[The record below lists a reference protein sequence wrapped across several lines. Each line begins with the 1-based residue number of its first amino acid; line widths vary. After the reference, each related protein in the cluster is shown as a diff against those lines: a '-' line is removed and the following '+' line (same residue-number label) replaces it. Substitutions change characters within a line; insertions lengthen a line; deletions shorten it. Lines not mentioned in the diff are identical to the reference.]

1 MLELTS
7 EQIAGLAEIDAR
19 GYVERIRQ
27 DLVKADPKLA
37 GDETLPTRLWN
48 AYVAARR
55 LGIQSDENVAA
66 FLRIE
71 AYASSFYDKPATRA
85 WITRPGRS
93 ADERFHD
100 YLRVI
105 KWHIEHPENNG
116 GSKNGGIGGTGDRS
130 GGSGTWAAIGT
141 RWRSFIGRG
150 SGGGNGES
158 VG

>member
-1 MLELTS
+1 MLELTG

-19 GYVERIRQ
+19 GYVERTRL
-27 DLVKADPKLA
+27 DLIKADPKLA
-37 GDETLPTRLWN
+37 DDGTLPTRLWN

-71 AYASSFYDKPATRA
+71 AYAPKFYEKPATRA
-85 WITRPGRS
+85 WLTRPGRS

-105 KWHIEHPENNG
+105 KWRIEHPQDNG
-116 GSKNGGIGGTGDRS
+116 GSRDGGIGSTGDRS
-130 GGSGTWAAIGT
+130 GGGGAWATIGA
-141 RWRSFIGRG
+141 RWRSLVGRG
-150 SGGGNGES
+150 GSGGNGES